1 MTQPSTSES
10 EKGELFTFEVVR
22 VDNYGHIIQ
31 RSQGSA
37 RQKIE
42 NLGNDIKLE
51 IVYTPGG
58 SFIRRADAVHRYGK
72 ESKTDACKAGDL
84 ERWLS
89 QHVPRQRPKRVV
101 ADRVEVHF
109 VVNAGSARI

>member
-1 MTQPSTSES
+1 MSQPSTSES

-22 VDNYGHIIQ
+22 VDNYGHIIH

-58 SFIRRADAVHRYGK
+58 SFIM
-72 ESKTDACKAGDL
+72 
-84 ERWLS
+84 
-89 QHVPRQRPKRVV
+89 
-101 ADRVEVHF
+101 
-109 VVNAGSARI
+109 GSPEDEA